1 MRIELT
7 PQQKEYQAEFRAFTD
22 EIIAPYAHE
31 FDREECM
38 PRRIIEALAQQKYLA
53 ATLPEEVG
61 GMGGDAI
68 VFGVLNEEI
77 GRGCSSVRSLLTVHT
92 MAAQAILRWGSQ
104 AQKANWLPRL
114 ATGET
119 IGAFALTEPDVGS
132 DAKSVETA
140 VTPHNGHLRINGRKK
155 WITYGQIADLFLLF
169 AQYEGKP
176 TAFLVDRDRPGLTI
190 RPIRGILGTKA
201 SMLAELHFDNCEI
214 PRDNLLGAVGFGFT
228 AVGSSALDWGRY
240 SVACGC
246 VGIAQACLEASL
258 DYSSKR
264 KQFGVY
270 IKEHQLI
277 RRMITNMVTNVEAAR
292 LMCYQAGYLKDSG
305 DPEAAMAAFKAKYF
319 ASVIANQ
326 VAQDAVQ
333 IHGANGCSDGYPV
346 ERYLRDAKVMEIIE
360 GSSQIQ
366 QLIIAKYAYKSVMA

>member
-1 MRIELT
+1 M
-7 PQQKEYQAEFRAFTD
+7 
-22 EIIAPYAHE
+22 
-31 FDREECM
+31 
-38 PRRIIEALAQQKYLA
+38 
-53 ATLPEEVG
+53 
-61 GMGGDAI
+61 
-68 VFGVLNEEI
+68 
-77 GRGCSSVRSLLTVHT
+77 
-92 MAAQAILRWGSQ
+92 
-104 AQKANWLPRL
+104 
-114 ATGET
+114 
-119 IGAFALTEPDVGS
+119 
-132 DAKSVETA
+132 ETA

-155 WITYGQIADLFLLF
+155 WITYGQIADLFLVF

-176 TAFLVDRDRPGLTI
+176 TAFLVERDRPGLTI
-190 RPIRGILGTKA
+190 RPLRGILGTKA
-201 SMLAELHFDNCEI
+201 SMLAELHFDECEI

-258 DYSSKR
+258 EYSSKR

-277 RRMITNMVTNVEAAR
+277 RRMITNIVTNVEAAR

-366 QLIIAKYAYKSVMA
+366 QLIIAKDAYKSVMA